1 MIHIYYRAIS
11 CFQFIKIIKKLYYLI
26 KNDKTEEKHL
36 CSSCWNSFTRRSK
49 MFIFSIVGKGAFI
62 IVVIVFCLYAFY
74 LLGGE
79 IKLSFSPQS
88 NKISGAPA
96 IASIFD
102 LSKPLTP
109 NRFYDEIECKRTKVL
124 LNRSTTICLYDLKQD
139 AIVSGSIVKEGVWEE
154 TILSKNWTWQLHNFF
169 LYAYLI

>member
-1 MIHIYYRAIS
+1 MKKYSIHR
-11 CFQFIKIIKKLYYLI
+11 FIF
-26 KNDKTEEKHL
+26 
-36 CSSCWNSFTRRSK
+36 SSRWNSFPRRSK
-49 MFIFSIVGKGAFI
+49 MLKFFTLGKGAFI
-62 IVVIVFCLYAFY
+62 IVVILFCLYAFY
-74 LLGGE
+74 LLAGE

-124 LNRSTTICLYDLKQD
+124 LNRSTTICLHDLKLD
-139 AIVSGSIVKEGVWEE
+139 TIVSGSIVKEGVWEE
-154 TILSKNWTWQLHNFF
+154 TILSKKIKL
-169 LYAYLI
+169 LLLSSR